1 MIGGCLTSCMALSEI
16 KKTNIGEQVYH
27 QMKNQILNG
36 EWKPGDKI
44 PSENQLMTLFGVSRG
59 TVRQVVQK
67 LGGEGLIVTRHGEGS
82 FVQTTGLDSYFQ
94 TSIPL
99 FSIGEAEMEKIFEF
113 RRVFESGVAELAAI
127 KATDEQ
133 IHRMEENIQRM
144 NQHAESL
151 TQFVHTDLDFHMLVS
166 ECTQN
171 TLAIQIYN
179 SYEGLLG
186 PSILNMTK
194 VIGRGNGIKY
204 HALILDAIRK
214 HDPEEARAVMREHM
228 DDNMRRFREMVH
240 VNEERKQNLKAA
252 P

>member
-1 MIGGCLTSCMALSEI
+1 MALSEI

-113 RRVFESGVAELAAI
+113 RRVFESGVAELAAL

-133 IHRMEENIQRM
+133 IRRLEENIQRM
-144 NQHAESL
+144 SQQVDTL

-194 VIGRGNGIKY
+194 VIGGGNGMKY
-204 HALILDAIRK
+204 HALILEAIRK

-240 VNEERKQNLKAA
+240 INEERKQNLKAA

>member
-1 MIGGCLTSCMALSEI
+1 MALSVI

-44 PSENQLMTLFGVSRG
+44 PSENQLMALFGVSRG
-59 TVRQVVQK
+59 TVRQAVQK
-67 LGGEGLIVTRHGEGS
+67 LGGEGLISTRHGEGS

-99 FSIGEAEMEKIFEF
+99 FSIGEEEMGKIFEF
-113 RRVFESGVAELAAI
+113 REMFESGVAEMAAL

-133 IHRMEENIQRM
+133 IRRLEENVRRM
-144 NQHAESL
+144 KQQVGTL

-171 TLAIQIYN
+171 TLVIQIYN
-179 SYEGLLG
+179 SYEGLLE

-194 VIGRGNGIKY
+194 VIGGGNGMKY

-228 DDNMRRFREMVH
+228 DDNMRRFREMIH
-240 VNEERKQNLKAA
+240 INEERKQNLEAV

>member
-144 NQHAESL
+144 NQYAESL

-194 VIGRGNGIKY
+194 VIGGGNGIKY

-240 VNEERKQNLKAA
+240 INEERKQNLKAA

>member
-1 MIGGCLTSCMALSEI
+1 MALSEI

-144 NQHAESL
+144 NQQVGTL

-194 VIGRGNGIKY
+194 VIGGGNGMKY

-240 VNEERKQNLKAA
+240 INEERKQNLKAA

>member
-1 MIGGCLTSCMALSEI
+1 
-16 KKTNIGEQVYH
+16 
-27 QMKNQILNG
+27 MKNQILNG

-113 RRVFESGVAELAAI
+113 RRVFESGVAELAAL

-133 IHRMEENIQRM
+133 IRRLEENIQRM
-144 NQHAESL
+144 NQQVGTL

-194 VIGRGNGIKY
+194 VIGGGNGMKY

-240 VNEERKQNLKAA
+240 INEERKQNLKAA